1 MITVEVAYI
10 DADQQYLRRI
20 EVTDGSTVL
29 DAIKASGV
37 MDLTPDVALDP
48 DRLGIFAKRVAADH
62 LVESGDRIEIYRPL
76 IVDPM
81 EARRRRAR

>member
-37 MDLTPDVALDP
+37 MDLTPDVALDL